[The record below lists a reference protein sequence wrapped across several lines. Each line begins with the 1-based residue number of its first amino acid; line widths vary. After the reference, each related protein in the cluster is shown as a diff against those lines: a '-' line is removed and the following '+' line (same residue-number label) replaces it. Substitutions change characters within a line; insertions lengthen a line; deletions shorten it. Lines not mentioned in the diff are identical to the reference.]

1 MAKTSAGT
9 HKDSGLSGERRRLV
23 LAFVDVVGSTE
34 LSTKMDSE
42 DFADLMLAFQKFGSA
57 AFEKFGGK
65 IAHYLGDG
73 LLVYFGYPQAQEN
86 DAERAVRAA
95 FEMLEGL
102 GQVGQSRLKAP
113 LQARVGIHAGP
124 VVVGQSSEGL
134 GDILL
139 GETVNV
145 AARIQSAASP
155 GTIFTSES
163 ALQLLK
169 GKFASRPQ
177 PPVQLKGIADK
188 VVLHQLRRSAA
199 AKRSAVRQMNALVG
213 RSEELSA
220 LTSEF
225 GAVLNGSRSSVSIV
239 AEPGLGKSSLIDR
252 FRAGLNE
259 TPHTWLEARCDVLQ
273 TGAAL
278 HPFIELALKSLGI
291 ADPQETEDAA
301 SRLQDGLAAWDDRP
315 DNAFP
320 VIANLLGIH
329 VPESSELA
337 NKSPESLRKL
347 TLETLVRWIEFL
359 SNQRPVVLV
368 CEDLHWSDATT
379 IDLLNLM
386 LERDTPAK
394 VLCVVTSRHAKDG
407 VAKKLL
413 GRVIELATLE
423 DTEAREL
430 IRVIDDA
437 QRLSA
442 EDIQQLIDRA
452 QGVPLF
458 LEELTRQAL
467 RDEAGRH
474 SLIPTSLDGLVM
486 QQLDR
491 LSGNAKG
498 TAQVASVLGQVFD
511 RTLLAAV
518 SELDADGLD
527 AALDQLLE
535 ADLIRRHEGQ
545 PDSYFFRHALTRDG
559 AYSTLLRQRRKALHA
574 VTADQLTTQ
583 FSRQGGMAPSVV
595 AYHLLESEQFN
606 PAAEWFKKAGRSAA
620 KQAAVED
627 AATLYRRALE
637 ALEGAPES
645 PERHVSELSLQIL
658 LGNAL
663 MGVRGFGSDEIVP
676 VWERALSIAETLKD
690 YDERSSALNGLAAY
704 WIGKGDCG
712 KACDFALQIL
722 SWSEPANHRIGL
734 LRAHSSLAN
743 AKFQIGDVQDALDH
757 AETAVALYQPEDFAN
772 VTYGVGTDQGVVAY
786 GAAAASHWW
795 LGAAQTGLR
804 RACQGVALAEG
815 LESALSLAAARSY
828 LALIHHYRGDEALA
842 YEVADETVMF
852 CANLGIPFWQGLCL
866 LLRAGQKVDPPAQR
880 LQDIEA
886 GLGILSG
893 SGSQSAVG
901 LGFAIMASAHTDQGN
916 PEIALGVL
924 QTGSQMSAMLGQ
936 HFWDAELKRLLGVV
950 QATMGDRTA
959 AVESLSEA
967 VDLARGNNARS
978 LELRALL
985 TLDDVLGTE
994 DRTTR
999 NRLATVLKALEPGTD
1014 TPDAQ
1019 RASRVFTAVNT

>member
-1 MAKTSAGT
+1 MAKTSVGT
-9 HKDSGLSGERRRLV
+9 QNDSGLSGERRRLV

-34 LSTKMDSE
+34 LSTRMDSE
-42 DFADLMLAFQKFGSA
+42 DFADLMLAFQKFGSRT
-57 AFEKFGGK
+57 FEKFGGK

-95 FEMLEGL
+95 FEMLQGL
-102 GQVGQSRLKAP
+102 GQVGQPRLKSP

-124 VVVGQSSEGL
+124 VIVGQSSDGL

-163 ALQLLK
+163 ALHLLK

-177 PPVQLKGIADK
+177 PPARLKGLVNE
-188 VVLHQLRRSAA
+188 VVLHQLRQSTP
-199 AKRSAVRQMNALVG
+199 AKRSVARPLSTLVG
-213 RSEELSA
+213 REEELST

-225 GAVLNGSRSSVSIV
+225 EAVLSGTRSSVSLV
-239 AEPGLGKSSLIDR
+239 ADPGVGKSTLIDT
-252 FRAGLNE
+252 FQAGLSE

-278 HPFIELALKSLGI
+278 HPFIELGLKSLGI
-291 ADPQETEDAA
+291 ADPQNTEDAA
-301 SRLQDGLAAWDDRP
+301 FRLNEGLAAWDERP
-315 DNAFP
+315 ENAFP
-320 VIANLLGIH
+320 VIANFLGLR
-329 VPESSELA
+329 VPELSVLASE
-337 NKSPESLRKL
+337 SPESLRKL
-347 TLETLVRWIEFL
+347 TLETLVLWIEFL

-386 LERDTPAK
+386 LQRETPAK
-394 VLCVVTSRHAKDG
+394 LLCLVTSRNAKDG
-407 VAKKLL
+407 IDKKLI
-413 GRVIELATLE
+413 GRVIELSTLANS
-423 DTEAREL
+423 EAHQL
-430 IRVIDDA
+430 IRSIDAA
-437 QRLSA
+437 QRLNT
-442 EDIQQLIDRA
+442 EDIQQLIERA

-467 RDEAGRH
+467 RDEVGH
-474 SLIPTSLDGLVM
+474 QSLIPTSLDGLVM

-491 LSGNAKG
+491 LPKSAKG
-498 TAQVASVLGQVFD
+498 TAQVAAVLGQAFD
-511 RTLLAAV
+511 QTLLAAV
-518 SELDADGLD
+518 SELDAEGLD
-527 AALDQLLE
+527 ASIDVLLD
-535 ADLIRRHEGQ
+535 ADLIRRHAGQ
-545 PDSYFFRHALTRDG
+545 PGSYFFRHALTRDG
-559 AYSTLLRQRRKALHA
+559 AYGTLLRQRRKTLHA
-574 VTADQLTTQ
+574 ATADQLMTQ
-583 FSRQGGMAPSVV
+583 FSGQGDMNPSVV
-595 AYHLLESEQFN
+595 AYHLLASEQFT

-637 ALEGAPES
+637 ALEGASET
-645 PERHVSELSLQIL
+645 PERHNSELSLQIL

-704 WIGKGDCG
+704 WIGKGDCA

-722 SWSEPANHRIGL
+722 SWSEPANHRIGM

-757 AETAVALYQPEDFAN
+757 AETAVSLYQPDDFAN

-795 LGAAQTGLR
+795 LGDAQTGLR
-804 RACQGVALAEG
+804 RARQGVALAEG

-828 LALIHHYRGDEALA
+828 LALIHHYRGDEELA

-866 LLRAGQKVDPPAQR
+866 LLRAGQKVDQPAKR

-901 LGFAIMASAHTDQGN
+901 LGFSIMASAQADQGN

-936 HFWDAELKRLLGVV
+936 HFWDAELKRLLGEV

-959 AVESLSEA
+959 AVESVSEA
-967 VDLARGNNARS
+967 VDLARGNHARS

-985 TLDDVLGTE
+985 TLDDVLGSE

-1014 TPDAQ
+1014 TVDAQ
-1019 RASRVFTAVNT
+1019 KASRVLASVNS

>member
-1 MAKTSAGT
+1 MAKTSAST
-9 HKDSGLSGERRRLV
+9 QKDSGLSGERRRLV
-23 LAFVDVVGSTE
+23 LAFVDVVGSTA
-34 LSTKMDSE
+34 LSTKMESE
-42 DFADLMLAFQKFGSA
+42 DFANLMLAFQKFGTQT
-57 AFEKFGGK
+57 FEKFGGK
-65 IAHYLGDG
+65 IANYLGDG
-73 LLVYFGYPQAQEN
+73 LLVYFGYPRAQEN

-95 FEMLEGL
+95 FELLGGL
-102 GQVGQSRLKAP
+102 GKIGQPNLKEP

-124 VVVGQSSEGL
+124 VIVGQNSDGL

-163 ALQLLK
+163 ALDLLK

-177 PPVQLKGIADK
+177 PPIQLKGIANK
-188 VVLHQLRRSAA
+188 VVLHHLHQSTA
-199 AKRSAVRQMNALVG
+199 AKRPVPRTVHTLVG
-213 RSEELSA
+213 RDEELA
-220 LTSEF
+220 RLKSEF
-225 GAVLNGSRSSVSIV
+225 ESVLDGKRSGVCIF
-239 AEPGLGKSSLIDR
+239 AEPGLGKSTLVDR
-252 FRAGLNE
+252 FQASLAE

-301 SRLQDGLAAWDDRP
+301 TRLKDGLATWEDRP
-315 DNAFP
+315 ADAFP
-320 VIANLLGIH
+320 VIANLLGIRA
-329 VPESSELA
+329 PETSVLGSE
-337 NKSPESLRKL
+337 SPESLRKK
-347 TLETLVRWIEFL
+347 TLETLVHWIEFL
-359 SNQRPVVLV
+359 STQRPVVLV

-386 LERDTPAK
+386 LERDIPARF
-394 VLCVVTSRHAKDG
+394 LCLVTSRNANDG
-407 VAKKLL
+407 IAKKLI
-413 GRVIELATLE
+413 GHTIELPSLAET
-423 DTEAREL
+423 DAQQL
-430 IRVIDDA
+430 IRTIDDT
-437 QRLSA
+437 QRLSIGDV
-442 EDIQQLIDRA
+442 EQLIDRA

-467 RDEAGRH
+467 RDEAGHH

-486 QQLDR
+486 QQLDG
-491 LSGNAKG
+491 LPGNAKG
-498 TAQVASVLGQVFD
+498 TAQVASVLGQAFD
-511 RTLLAAV
+511 QALLAAV
-518 SELDADGLD
+518 SELDADGLE
-527 AALDQLLE
+527 AALDQLLG
-535 ADLIRRHEGQ
+535 ADLIRQHERQ
-545 PDSYFFRHALTRDG
+545 PSNYFFRHALTRDG
-559 AYSTLLRQRRKALHA
+559 AYGTLLRQRRKTLHA
-574 VTADQLTTQ
+574 ATADQLMTQ
-583 FSRQGGMAPSVV
+583 FSRQGAMNPSVV
-595 AYHLLESEQFN
+595 AHHLLESEQFS

-627 AATLYRRALE
+627 ATTLYRRALE
-637 ALEGAPES
+637 ALEGAPET
-645 PERHVSELSLQIL
+645 PERNISELSLQIL

-676 VWERALSIAETLKD
+676 VWERALSIAETLND

-712 KACDFALQIL
+712 KACEFALQIL

-757 AETAVALYQPEDFAN
+757 AETAVSLYQPDDFAN

-828 LALIHHYRGDEALA
+828 LALIHHYRGDEELA

-866 LLRAGQKVDPPAQR
+866 LLRAGQKVDPPAKR

-901 LGFAIMASAHTDQGN
+901 LGFSIMASAQADQGN

-924 QTGSQMSAMLGQ
+924 KTGGQMSAMLGQ

-959 AVESLSEA
+959 AVESVSEA
-967 VDLARGNNARS
+967 VDLARDNHASS

-985 TLDDVLGTE
+985 TLDDVLGSE

-999 NRLATVLKALEPGTD
+999 NRLATVLKTLEPGTD

-1019 RASRVFTAVNT
+1019 KASRVLTSVNS